1 MKNTSYVAL
10 GMIAII
16 MLVTPACDWFKTRED
31 VPQDKPTVRILDVN
45 TAEVYN
51 DAHIPG
57 AIHLKLDDIDF
68 ISHDAVSK
76 NWNKESD
83 TLILYCSDYTCKTSH
98 IAAKKL
104 KALGFKN
111 VAVYSGG
118 INEWYK
124 LSKDNKET
132 YPLQGDAKLAFL
144 EKEVEKVVSKEEDV
158 KVVSAQ
164 EVAQRLVEMHK

>member
-10 GMIAII
+10 CMIALI
-16 MLVTPACDWFKTRED
+16 MLVTPACDWLKTRED
-31 VPQDKPTVRILDVN
+31 VSRQKPMVRILDVN

-57 AIHLKLDDIDF
+57 AIHLELDDIDE
-68 ISHDAVSK
+68 VSK
-76 NWNKESD
+76 NWNKENSS
-83 TLILYCSDYTCKTSH
+83 LILYCSDYTCKTSH

-104 KALGFKN
+104 KALGFKD

-124 LSKDNKET
+124 LSKDNKEM

-144 EKEVEKVVSKEEDV
+144 EKEVEKEVSKEEDG

-164 EVAQRLVEMHK
+164 EVAQRLVEMQK